1 MTTNFLTPAQVAQR
15 YDTTD
20 RTVRR
25 WCADGLLQ
33 ATKVARD
40 WLIEPVALEGFEPP
54 RRGRPRKA
62 GEPAERN
69 E

>member
-1 MTTNFLTPAQVAQR
+1 MANLLTPAQVAAR
-15 YDTTD
+15 LGTTD

-25 WCADGLLQ
+25 WCAEGLLH

-62 GEPAERN
+62 AEAAERT